1 MNAIPPLEL
10 TVGMRL
16 REAGLTVA
24 AAESCTGG
32 LILKRLTDIAGS
44 SAYVLG
50 GVVSYANRVKQHVLG
65 VDADVLA
72 REGAV
77 SEPVARQMAEGVR
90 ALLGADVALSVTGI
104 AGPGGGSAEKPV
116 GLTYIGLSAAEGTW
130 VRRFVWTGDRAENR
144 RLSAD
149 AAFRLLLDYLDG
161 QL

>member
-1 MNAIPPLEL
+1 MSAPLPLEQ
-10 TVGMRL
+10 TVGARL
-16 REAGLTVA
+16 RQAGLTFA

-32 LILKRLTDIAGS
+32 LLLKRLTDVPGS

-50 GVVSYANRVKQHVLG
+50 GVVSYANSVKERVLG
-65 VDADVLA
+65 VDGGVLV

-104 AGPGGGSAEKPV
+104 AGPSGGTAEKPV
-116 GLTYIGLSAAEGTW
+116 GLTFIGLSAAAGTW

-149 AAFRLLLDYLDG
+149 AAFRLLLDFLDG
-161 QL
+161 RL

>member
-1 MNAIPPLEL
+1 MSALEQ
-10 TVGMRL
+10 TVGARL
-16 REAGLTVA
+16 RQAGLTVA

-32 LILKRLTDIAGS
+32 LILKRLTDVPGS
-44 SAYVLG
+44 SVYVLG
-50 GVVSYANRVKQHVLG
+50 GVVSYANSVKERVLG
-65 VDADVLA
+65 VDGGVLA

-104 AGPGGGSAEKPV
+104 AGPGGGTAEKPV
-116 GLTYIGLSAAEGTW
+116 GLTFIGLSAAAGTW

-149 AAFRLLLDYLDG
+149 AAFRLLLDFLDG
-161 QL
+161 RL